1 MRIVIAEDETIIRT
15 DLKEILLQSGNEV
28 VGEARN
34 GADALALVRLLQPD
48 CVFMD
53 VRMATEEDGLEAAR
67 VICEENLCAVVM
79 LTAFAQESIVQ
90 KAVDA
95 GVAGYVVK
103 PFSKRDILPA
113 LEVATSRFKVSQAL
127 IDEISQLEK
136 KLEDRKLIDKA
147 KGLLMQ
153 KGMSE
158 EEAFSTLRKTAM
170 NNRTSLKAVAQAIIL
185 SDQISLSD

>member
-15 DLKEILLQSGNEV
+15 DLKEILNQSGNEV

-34 GADALALVRLLQPD
+34 GADALELVRSLKPD

-53 VRMATEEDGLEAAR
+53 VRMATEEDGLQAAET
-67 VICEENLCAVVM
+67 ICAEQICAVVM
-79 LTAFAQESIVQ
+79 LTAFAQDRIVQ

-95 GVAGYVVK
+95 GVMGYVTK

-113 LEVATSRFKVSQAL
+113 LEVATSRFKTSQEL

-136 KLEDRKLIDKA
+136 KLEDRKIIDKA

-158 EEAFSTLRKTAM
+158 EQAFQTLRKTAM

-185 SDQISLSD
+185 SNQCAL